1 MIGLA
6 PASTASEVKVTSGV
20 IPGTLYAFRV
30 RAMNI
35 FGWGHYSLVTY
46 IQAAQQQAVPL
57 APTTT
62 IDAAT
67 GGTIDAEGACVLRP
81 SCLMEIYKIKFV
93 TRYQIMYLR

>member
-1 MIGLA
+1 MIYFCVLFFQSFGAFQLIV
-6 PASTASEVKVTSGV
+6 SIGV

-35 FGWGHYSLVTY
+35 FGWGPYSLVTY

-57 APTTT
+57 GQTTS

-67 GGTIDAEGACVLRP
+67 EG
-81 SCLMEIYKIKFV
+81 S
-93 TRYQIMYLR
+93 